1 MADLNFIVEINY
13 GGTFVWNQNLEY
25 VGGNIATIEDV
36 DLNRL
41 SFCEIQDMCEKFGA
55 PSTSTYHYLIPRGKL
70 EQGLRLITGDDE
82 VLYMCEIHV
91 AWLIDRIVLYV
102 EGSEKPLVVEI
113 LGQNVKGIEERV
125 VEGDNLDY
133 DDDANVSEVDEEVH
147 VDGEGDKVLATK
159 QNEGSEFDWLEE
171 GFEGLDF
178 DDDVFGNMDARP
190 ST

>member
-1 MADLNFIVEINY
+1 MAYLNFIVEINY

-55 PSTSTYHYLIPRGKL
+55 PSTSTYHYLILGDNL
-70 EQGLRLITGDDE
+70 EQGLRLMTRDDE
-82 VLYMCEIHV
+82 VLYMSEIHV
-91 AWLIDRIVLYV
+91 AWLINRIVLYV
-102 EGSEKPLVVEI
+102 ESGEEPLVVEI
-113 LGQNVKGIEERV
+113 PGQNVKGIEEGV

-147 VDGEGDKVLATK
+147 VDGE
-159 QNEGSEFDWLEE
+159 
-171 GFEGLDF
+171 
-178 DDDVFGNMDARP
+178 
-190 ST
+190 